1 MTSGT
6 AAGGVF
12 VCRKMLRNAKTCQQ
26 VRKSWEVSLLRP
38 GPPPGCRWWGGGK
51 SNRWAYLF
59 LVHGRF
65 LTFWPDVFEPRP
77 LSLEVSCSCGISSRD
92 GPAAV
97 LSGWSA
103 APLSGPPACCRSA
116 RCRSCRCAHPRRGVP
131 SPAARSGQH
140 DKVRRALCK
149 CALWVPLSPAAAILL
164 TAGTWSCRPL
174 SSLDRIAG
182 RSNLLKFCGP
192 LQVAGE
198 RPGQYEDLL
207 PALSAF
213 LHFAGAKRPG
223 SGSMTRLG
231 GPRILFRQV
240 RASGEG
246 KLPSARRKREL
257 CARSSLGRYA
267 GIVQWSWP

>member
-1 MTSGT
+1 M
-6 AAGGVF
+6 
-12 VCRKMLRNAKTCQQ
+12 
-26 VRKSWEVSLLRP
+26 
-38 GPPPGCRWWGGGK
+38 GGGK

-240 RASGEG
+240 RASH
-246 KLPSARRKREL
+246 PVNR
-257 CARSSLGRYA
+257 
-267 GIVQWSWP
+267 P